1 MTVVPEYKFEFTNT
15 SSSKD
20 EYINGYVKVNANS
33 YTEEKGYGLENG
45 DYHINENGCLPT
57 GDNTIK
63 IDVPD
68 GFYDITVYRKGGA
81 RADVYNNGVQIINNT
96 TSSGSQNRPSGYGVM
111 CAPRMEVT
119 GGQIN
124 LTIGNTSDGNERV
137 ASVEVV
143 RVPKKYKKQVVW
155 IAGDSE
161 SANYYPQNADGD
173 DLDNN
178 KVMMTGFGMQLEKF
192 LSPTKYAVAN
202 FGQPSATVKTWYNE
216 CFESVKK
223 LIQKDDVLII
233 DFGINDSVSSSNKIT
248 IDEMK
253 QYMSEMAAMA
263 KEKGAVPILVSPVYN
278 SKYQHKTYFTYSTS
292 TKINAITEFAESI
305 VI

>member
-1 MTVVPEYKFEFTNT
+1 M
-15 SSSKD
+15 
-20 EYINGYVKVNANS
+20 
-33 YTEEKGYGLENG
+33 
-45 DYHINENGCLPT
+45 PT

-111 CAPRMEVT
+111 YAPRMEVT

-124 LTIGNTSDGNERV
+124 LAIGNTSGGNERV

-161 SANYYPQNADGD
+161 SANYYP
-173 DLDNN
+173 
-178 KVMMTGFGMQLEKF
+178 
-192 LSPTKYAVAN
+192 TK
-202 FGQPSATVKTWYNE
+202 
-216 CFESVKK
+216 CRR
-223 LIQKDDVLII
+223 
-233 DFGINDSVSSSNKIT
+233 
-248 IDEMK
+248 
-253 QYMSEMAAMA
+253 
-263 KEKGAVPILVSPVYN
+263 
-278 SKYQHKTYFTYSTS
+278 
-292 TKINAITEFAESI
+292 
-305 VI
+305 